1 MGLGVN
7 TAVMTVEV
15 QQTYRS
21 AWKLA
26 YNPVPCLSTSI
37 SPAAQMVLCIQGP
50 ALISKQ
56 GRRSI
61 TRGRGPSTRAHGD
74 LWRSSTTKN
83 SQRSKKHASGK
94 LPLRTYRKT
103 KRSIWFQ
110 QITE

>member
-21 AWKLA
+21 ALKLA

-37 SPAAQMVLCIQGP
+37 SPAAPTALSIQAP
-50 ALISKQ
+50 ASISRR

-61 TRGRGPSTRAHGD
+61 MRGRVQSTRAHGD

-94 LPLRTYRKT
+94 LPLRTYRKA
-103 KRSIWFQ
+103 KRRIWFQ